1 MSPVDIRQRAIS
13 LIEQLPQNKLAAVV
27 QLLEVLSEPTSQSAA
42 SAEEAHLLEIIQRRL
57 SEDEQTRLDEL
68 REAQRAALEGQRCEW
83 GNLTEAEHQEL
94 IHYEDRLEQYRVER
108 LEALIKLAKLR
119 NLDLVTLNQQVS
131 AQSHPSNAA

>member
-1 MSPVDIRQRAIS
+1 MPPVDIRQRAIS

-42 SAEEAHLLEIIQRRL
+42 NAEEASLLEIIERRL
-57 SEDEQTRLDEL
+57 PETEQVRLNEL
-68 REAQRAALEGQRCEW
+68 RDRCEW

-94 IHYEDRLEQYRVER
+94 IRYEDRLEQHRVER
-108 LEALIKLAKLR
+108 LEALMELAKLK
-119 NLDLVTLNQQVS
+119 NLDLLTLNQQVS